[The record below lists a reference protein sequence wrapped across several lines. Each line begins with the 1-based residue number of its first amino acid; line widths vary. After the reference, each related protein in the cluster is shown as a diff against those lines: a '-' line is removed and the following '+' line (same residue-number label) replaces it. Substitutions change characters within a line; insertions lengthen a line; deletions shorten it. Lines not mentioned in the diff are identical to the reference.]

1 MKRTSVQRPALVE
14 PVTVVVALVNV
25 LSSTGASQEGLSA
38 GCPGPRVGAAATAG
52 RLSAACVQDGGL
64 RRYMDAGACVREHGE

>member
-38 GCPGPRVGAAATAG
+38 GCPGPPVGAAATAG
-52 RLSAACVQDGGL
+52 RLSAACAG
-64 RRYMDAGACVREHGE
+64 RRTTAIHGRGSMRT